1 MYKIATVTRAV
12 HCVIKSTFYFLQG
25 IEDLKEE
32 FVASLGLP
40 FGNAPLIIF
49 LDSLDQLDP
58 ANGARG
64 VSWLPTE
71 FSENVKIVVSTLVDR
86 QYEAFPKLKV

>member
-1 MYKIATVTRAV
+1 M
-12 HCVIKSTFYFLQG
+12 
-25 IEDLKEE
+25 
-32 FVASLGLP
+32 P

-86 QYEAFPKLKV
+86 QYEAFPKLKVKSHWVAIEINVKNNHSRRL